1 MGGGAGL
8 RRLHRCSKFLRRPLS
23 QPATRRFSAAH
34 RTGSETNPTV
44 KYSGDVTGRL
54 SESPSQPLATQ
65 AAFHLER
72 SMQANRNNEDAPEH
86 QYEIAD
92 AKQSQPRLVC

>member
-1 MGGGAGL
+1 MGAS
-8 RRLHRCSKFLRRPLS
+8 SKC
-23 QPATRRFSAAH
+23 QH
-34 RTGSETNPTV
+34 VG
-44 KYSGDVTGRL
+44 
-54 SESPSQPLATQ
+54 ESIQPLATQ
-65 AAFHLER
+65 AALHLEA